1 MSVGTRERW
10 SVDVRIGIIQTTK
23 ELDVELGDEAS
34 RDEILKEIEGAFAEP
49 EGVLWLTDRRGRRV
63 GVPTAKIA
71 WVEVGGGGEERR
83 VGFGA
88 P

>member
-1 MSVGTRERW
+1 M
-10 SVDVRIGIIQTTK
+10 DVRIGIIQTSK
-23 ELDVELGDEAS
+23 ELDVELGDDES
-34 RDEILKEIEGAFAEP
+34 RAKILQQIESAFSEP
-49 EGVLWLTDRRGRRV
+49 EGVLWLTDRRGRSV

-71 WVEVGGGGEERR
+71 WVEVGTDAEERR